1 MPIYTVHA
9 PPSEPGFMP
18 DPERFVFVRD
28 GFHFWAF
35 LLTPLWMIWRRLW
48 LVLILYLLVLIV
60 LQIALQLIEVA
71 PTTHTLVGLLLSLL
85 IGFEAGTLR
94 RWTLN
99 RNRWTELGVVSAP
112 DREAAERRFFDVW
125 LRQAARKAAPEVPL
139 ASPPHPY
146 SVPASSDIVGLFP
159 EPQSRPSRP

>member
-9 PPSEPGFMP
+9 PPVKPGFAL

-48 LVLILYLLVLIV
+48 LVLVLYVLALVL
-60 LQIALQLIEVA
+60 LQIPLRLLDAT
-71 PTTHTLVGLLLSLL
+71 PTVHTVVGILLSLL
-85 IGFEAGTLR
+85 VGLEAGTLR

-99 RNRWTELGVVSAP
+99 RHRWGELGVVSAP
-112 DREAAERRFFDVW
+112 DRETAERRFFDSW
-125 LRQAARKAAPEVPL
+125 LRQTAWEAVRE
-139 ASPPHPY
+139 SPPPSAY
-146 SVPASSDIVGLFP
+146 PAGVSQAPNDIVGLFP
-159 EPQSRPSRP
+159 EPQPRQ

>member
-9 PPSEPGFMP
+9 PPAQPGSTP

-48 LVLILYLLVLIV
+48 LVLVLYILVLIV
-60 LQIALQLIEVA
+60 LQIALRLAGAA
-71 PTTHTLVGLLLSLL
+71 PTIHTLVGLLLSFLVGL
-85 IGFEAGTLR
+85 EAATLR

-99 RNRWTELGVVSAP
+99 RRRWIQLGVVSAP
-112 DREAAERRFFDVW
+112 DREAAERRFFDFW
-125 LRQAARKAAPEVPL
+125 LRQGAWGEAVRDSPPP
-139 ASPPHPY
+139 ASPPAAQPA
-146 SVPASSDIVGLFP
+146 PASSDIVGLFP
-159 EPQSRPSRP
+159 EPQSRP

>member
-9 PPSEPGFMP
+9 PPTKPGFTP

-48 LVLILYLLVLIV
+48 LVLALYVLVLIV
-60 LQIALQLIEVA
+60 LQIALRLTGA
-71 PTTHTLVGLLLSLL
+71 TPTVHTVVGLLFSLL
-85 IGFEAGTLR
+85 IGFEAATLR

-99 RNRWTELGVVSAP
+99 RRRWSQLGVVSAP
-112 DREAAERRFFDVW
+112 DREAAERRFFDSW
-125 LRQAARKAAPEVPL
+125 LRQAAWEAVRDSPPP
-139 ASPPHPY
+139 ASPPPAG
-146 SVPASSDIVGLFP
+146 SAPASSDIVGLFP
-159 EPQSRPSRP
+159 EPQSRQ

>member
-9 PPSEPGFMP
+9 PPAEPGLAP

-35 LLTPLWMIWRRLW
+35 LLTPFWMIWCRLW
-48 LVLILYLLVLIV
+48 LVLILYVLVLIMLQIV
-60 LQIALQLIEVA
+60 LQLVGAA
-71 PTTHTLVGLLLSLL
+71 PMAHTLVGVLLSLL
-85 IGFEAGTLR
+85 IGFEAATLR

-112 DREAAERRFFDVW
+112 DREAAERRFFEVW
-125 LRQAARKAAPEVPL
+125 LRQTAREAAREAPP
-139 ASPPHPY
+139 ASPLPAY
-146 SVPASSDIVGLFP
+146 SAPASSDIVGLFP
-159 EPQSRPSRP
+159 EPQPRPSRP

>member
-9 PPSEPGFMP
+9 PPAKPGFTP

-48 LVLILYLLVLIV
+48 LVLVLYVLVLIV
-60 LQIALQLIEVA
+60 LQIALRLIGA
-71 PTTHTLVGLLLSLL
+71 TPTVHTLVGLLLSLL
-85 IGFEAGTLR
+85 VGFEAATLR

-99 RNRWTELGVVSAP
+99 RRRWNQLAVVSAP
-112 DREAAERRFFDVW
+112 NREAAERRFFDSW
-125 LRQAARKAAPEVPL
+125 LRQAAWEAVRD
-139 ASPPHPY
+139 SPSPATPPPSH
-146 SVPASSDIVGLFP
+146 SAPASSDVVGLFP
-159 EPQSRPSRP
+159 EPQSRP

>member
-9 PPSEPGFMP
+9 PPANPGFAP

-48 LVLILYLLVLIV
+48 LVLILYILVLIV
-60 LQIALQLIEVA
+60 LQLALRLIGAA
-71 PTTHTLVGLLLSLL
+71 PTVHTLVGVVVSLL
-85 IGFEAGTLR
+85 IGFEAATLR

-99 RNRWTELGVVSAP
+99 RHRWTQLGVVSAP
-112 DREAAERRFFDVW
+112 DLEAAERRFFDFW
-125 LRQAARKAAPEVPL
+125 LRQTAREAARDSPSRAPLPGHS
-139 ASPPHPY
+139 A
-146 SVPASSDIVGLFP
+146 PASSDIVGLFP
-159 EPQSRPSRP
+159 EPQSRQ